1 KALDWTI
8 TLAKLRRTKS
18 VLPLE
23 LSNRVNVLI
32 ALLVS
37 HGYELNCCCTYLVA
51 FKVLLQ
57 EKFDQKAG
65 DVKLFRSEVTY
76 LDKKLKKVKKL
87 QSHIAD
93 AKAASMGLTNELAW
107 TDAKLS
113 EQDLTLRDLQNE
125 LASES
130 SRSQGYKDVANEL
143 RAEITSLLAMVWRVL
158 FEGCYRAMSS
168 CCPYSCCV
176 PWVATAAGGSLS
188 EVTQIFLDKLV
199 RSATSTLIAS
209 SVINEIQTKCPL
221 TMLLMTNL
229 LSFSLLFIYLGFN
242 QLYGCIALRYRCART
257 ELIIPDLT
265 CPSTYQLL
273 RNSGGDSEPD
283 LSFDKSTSL
292 ERLFSLARVSLAE
305 VSKPELSFGCYG
317 GDYTSSCPSSLSLK
331 IEPTITLF
339 RVFQTLCKQD
349 YWFSFSKHRALSQV
363 CIDDNRSCM
372 KHWKSGFFFI
382 DRRANMNVMV
392 WRHPDLAID
401 DPRPFAG
408 SFNMADVRS
417 LSAHVIKLRDM
428 PEGVLV
434 LSGLSRVW
442 KSRVF
447 MGIYY
452 FLCLPKWTFAEVQ
465 EEPYLDVR
473 STLQR
478 LPFYRTPPAAAD
490 AVFSKPT
497 LKDLAI
503 GTSSS
508 KIVAKA
514 EASQKR
520 KASTSGATL
529 SHVAKRTRSAL
540 AQSSG
545 STTRLSFF
553 VGNDDACVKI
563 SLVALLRSAVVI
575 PFLGN
580 QSRSSAAPTAEGSNP
595 QESRG
600 KGVMVDDVVAPFV
613 GVSRS
618 KPSSRPA
625 PSFRNIFGDAMHM
638 GFFPFSSGP
647 NYATYPVDGVAGNYE
662 FTQVQWDAPYQPT
675 FGVLIKEVFGLNNKL
690 SSFDASFAKSKAK
703 GKERK
708 KKIKSLTKSVDN
720 LHTEVARLSA
730 ALNQATILELA
741 KDEEILRL
749 KTTPTEFSSF
759 LYAASAGFERG
770 LSTHQTFDVFADVI
784 LQLEPEKLVRSANV
798 LTSREVRVSPPTKE
812 LTVTPASKSLD
823 LSTNIIFTASAVA
836 SEHNEETGIFV
847 ALDDVVE
854 LVEVGLRHGS
864 SGPNDVVVALFA
876 HEKGDGLDPSS
887 VAGEEVAANPY
898 GI

>member
-1 KALDWTI
+1 MYNITNTKPHASERNILCNDIFKDPNVCRKALDWTI
-8 TLAKLRRTKS
+8 TLANLRRTKY

-37 HGYELNCCCTYLVA
+37 HGYELNCRCTYLVS

-57 EKFDQKAG
+57 EKFDQKTG
-65 DVKLFRSEVTY
+65 DVKLLRSERDVASEE
-76 LDKKLKKVKKL
+76 VKKL

-113 EQDLTLRDLQNE
+113 EQDLTLRDLQNK
-125 LASES
+125 LALER

-143 RAEITSLLAMVWRVL
+143 RAEITSLLALVWRVL

-176 PWVATAAGGSLS
+176 PCKVAAAAGGSLS

-199 RSATSTLIAS
+199 RSATSAPIAS
-209 SVINEIQTKCPL
+209 SVINEIRTKCPL

-229 LSFSLLFIYLGFN
+229 LAFSLLFIYLGFN
-242 QLYGCIALRYRCART
+242 QLYGC
-257 ELIIPDLT
+257 
-265 CPSTYQLL
+265 TYQLL
-273 RNSGGDSEPD
+273 RNSGGDSGPD
-283 LSFDKSTSL
+283 LSFDKSASL

-305 VSKPELSFGCYG
+305 VSKPELSFGCSG
-317 GDYTSSCPSSLSLK
+317 GDLNDLIIKYKIPPDLHPRLPSEDFVMSKLSDD
-331 IEPTITLF
+331 EPTMNLF
-339 RVFQTLCKQD
+339 RVFQTLCKQG
-349 YWFSFSKHRALSQV
+349 YWFSFAKHRALSQV

-382 DRRANMNVMV
+382 DRRAILNAMV

-401 DPRPFAG
+401 DPRPSAG

-417 LSAHVIKLRDM
+417 LSVHVIKLRDM
-428 PEGVLV
+428 PEV
-434 LSGLSRVW
+434 
-442 KSRVF
+442 
-447 MGIYY
+447 MGIYD

-465 EEPYLDVR
+465 EEPYLD
-473 STLQR
+473 
-478 LPFYRTPPAAAD
+478 
-490 AVFSKPT
+490 PT

-514 EASQKR
+514 EASHKR

-529 SHVAKRTRSAL
+529 SHVAKRTRSTL

-563 SLVALLRSAVVI
+563 SLVTLLRSAVVI

-580 QSRSSAAPTAEGSNP
+580 QSMSSAAPTAEGSNP

-600 KGVMVDDVVAPFV
+600 KGVMVDDVVALFV
-613 GVSRS
+613 GASRS

-638 GFFPFSSGP
+638 DFFPFSSGP
-647 NYATYPVDGVAGNYE
+647 NYATYPVDGVARNYE
-662 FTQVQWDAPYQPT
+662 FTQEQWDAPYQPT
-675 FGVLIKEVFGLNNKL
+675 FWVLTKEVFGLNNKL

-720 LHTEVARLSA
+720 LHTEVAHLSA
-730 ALNQATILELA
+730 ALNQATVLEPV

-749 KTTPTEFSSF
+749 KTTPTKFSSF
-759 LYAASAGFERG
+759 LSASAGFERG
-770 LSTHQTFDVFADVI
+770 LSTHQTFDVFADV
-784 LQLEPEKLVRSANV
+784 LKKMANFM
-798 LTSREVRVSPPTKE
+798 SGSCFPPTKE
-812 LTVTPASKSLD
+812 LTVTPASKSLE

-836 SEHNEETGIFV
+836 SEHNEETVNAKVDGSDPKVTYDTATVKSGHAFVYGIFV
-847 ALDDVVE
+847 SLDDVVE

-876 HEKGDGLDPSS
+876 YEKGDGLDPSS
-887 VAGEEVAANPY
+887 VTGEEVAANPY